1 MEIKKTKCNK
11 IWLDNN
17 DRIIVVIVLE
27 AKIDDEIFLLI
38 NLYNP
43 NTEAEQVKALCEV
56 EQMLDK
62 FSLDSYKNA
71 FFAEDFN
78 CFLTQI

>member
-11 IWLDNN
+11 IRLDNN
-17 DRIIVVIVLE
+17 DRIIVLE

-38 NLYNP
+38 NLYNS

-71 FFAEDFN
+71 FLAEDFN

>member
-11 IWLDNN
+11 IRLDNN
-17 DRIIVVIVLE
+17 DRVIVLE

-38 NLYNP
+38 NLCNP

-62 FSLDSYKNA
+62 FSLNSYKNA

>member
-11 IWLDNN
+11 IRLDNN
-17 DRIIVVIVLE
+17 DRIIVLE

-38 NLYNP
+38 NLYNS

-56 EQMLDK
+56 EMLDK

-71 FFAEDFN
+71 FFAKDFV
-78 CFLTQI
+78 F

>member
-11 IWLDNN
+11 IRLDNN
-17 DRIIVVIVLE
+17 DRVIVLE

-38 NLYNP
+38 NLCNP

>member
-11 IWLDNN
+11 IKLDNN
-17 DRIIVVIVLE
+17 DRVIVLE

-71 FFAEDFN
+71 FFAKDFV
-78 CFLTQI
+78 F